1 MPGACRSVDHRP
13 AYIMNTG
20 RSANR
25 ISGTPLYC
33 LIFAF
38 LQRRNNLRHF
48 RKPLPRAFPYCRTAS
63 ALNRLFASRAKPA
76 QSNTRVVEAVMDATS
91 IFLCGIAW
99 ARSEEGSAWLAVV

>member
-1 MPGACRSVDHRP
+1 
-13 AYIMNTG
+13 MNTG

-25 ISGTPLYC
+25 ISGIPLYC

-38 LQRRNNLRHF
+38 VQGRNNLRHF
-48 RKPLPRAFPYCRTAS
+48 MNPLPRDFPYCTTES

-76 QSNTRVVEAVMDATS
+76 QSNTRLLEAVMDAIS

-99 ARSEEGSAWLAVV
+99 ARSEEGSACLVAV